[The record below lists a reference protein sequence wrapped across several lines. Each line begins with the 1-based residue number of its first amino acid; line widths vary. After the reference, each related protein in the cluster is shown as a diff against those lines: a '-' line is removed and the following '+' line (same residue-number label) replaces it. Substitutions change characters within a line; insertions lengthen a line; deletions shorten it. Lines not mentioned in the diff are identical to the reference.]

1 MNWETIT
8 MWAPKAVVKLSLLAC
23 LGGVCCSLVSAEE
36 LSREPAAR
44 SRLKRNRTAVPKAR
58 QTFKKLKKKA
68 ILKYVKPPSSNRL
81 YFDEGTDEAELE
93 KVTQMEIKQLYELF
107 KTSKRPDI
115 QLRLASLYVEQS
127 RLIESR
133 IYEKYT
139 LNMEEYKRGLRGSL
153 PSLDLS
159 LVREYSQKAINLFRI
174 YLQKYPKSKR
184 VSEVYFQLGYSYF
197 QINKSHIGKTYY
209 EKLIRRHPK
218 SPYLEDAHFHL
229 GEYYFDQTK
238 WKSAR
243 IHYDRA
249 ARFQSKFY
257 SFSLYKIA
265 WCLFNEGKVNLA
277 MQFMTRVIRTA
288 QNLRRVKGASG
299 LGFSSEAL
307 NDLSSF
313 YIYSKKKASEA
324 YSYFDSLIE
333 SEQEVLSV
341 LRRVGFAYK
350 DAGENS
356 NMRYIFNLLIELD
369 PYNAQA
375 FDYKYQI
382 VQAYSYTGNRQV
394 FDKEFRL
401 WIQSYGPDSVWAK
414 RNRSRAEL
422 IKKSENLM
430 EVTLRNYAF
439 RMHHAFLKTRKNR
452 DRRQA
457 VLGYQLYL
465 RAFPKSK
472 FDPDIRFH
480 YGEILFDSNKLEQAA
495 EQYHVVVQNYPKSKN
510 HKAAALNRVLALEKT
525 LPTEKAVQEMQ
536 KQNEKG
542 KKIALPKNVAGFNTA
557 VKQYAQFY
565 PKEKNISNMLYTTA
579 KLHSEY
585 RHYETAVQYWKR
597 IVDKQASPKNPYFS
611 RSIHSILDTYN
622 LLKDFESLKKTAR
635 SFLQRSQ
642 IAALPVGKEILK
654 ILRQALFK
662 EAQDLAK
669 SGRLAES
676 AKMYEQFFRK
686 NQGSPLAVSALYN
699 SALNYN
705 KVKNFS
711 KSNRLYQ
718 TLMGSSHLSKYPKI
732 QKQVMQD
739 IADIYQKSGQYL
751 KAANA
756 FKAYAQKYPKNV
768 SAYWYNAAI
777 IFDGLNF
784 YQEAVNAYVKYYNQS
799 KGRERNQIYF
809 LMARMS
815 ERRKQKKSAVKHY
828 NRYLQSPDQNK
839 LSQVLSAFRLAELHQ
854 SLGRPAEAVKWRKTT
869 LRLYQKLQTGIAFA
883 AQSQFWMAEQ
893 VYKKFIGIR
902 IPSNPQQQAQAV
914 QRKLKLLEQ
923 LKDEVKKV
931 IRFNYGPEVVS
942 SLNLMGLANH
952 HLGQAIL
959 KSALPKG
966 LGREDRKKY
975 REGLAQT
982 AKPFKDSAR
991 EYFRQAVEKSENVKG
1006 YVPSLKTA
1014 QKLYQ
1019 QFDNPKMSFGER
1031 FYSLYFS
1038 GAGR

>member
-1 MNWETIT
+1 
-8 MWAPKAVVKLSLLAC
+8 MW
-23 LGGVCCSLVSAEE
+23 
-36 LSREPAAR
+36 
-44 SRLKRNRTAVPKAR
+44 
-58 QTFKKLKKKA
+58 
-68 ILKYVKPPSSNRL
+68 SS
-81 YFDEGTDEAELE
+81 
-93 KVTQMEIKQLYELF
+93 
-107 KTSKRPDI
+107 P
-115 QLRLASLYVEQS
+115 

-133 IYEKYT
+133 IYEEYT
-139 LNMEEYKRGLRGSL
+139 FNMEEYKRGLRKSL
-153 PSLDLS
+153 PSLNLS

-174 YLQKYPKSKR
+174 YLQKYPKSR
-184 VSEVYFQLGYSYF
+184 RLSEVYFQLGYSYF
-197 QINKSHIGKTYY
+197 QINKSHTGKTYY

-229 GEYYFDQTK
+229 GEYYFDQAQ
-238 WKSAR
+238 WKPAR

-249 ARFQSKFY
+249 SRFQSKFY

-277 MQFMTRVIRTA
+277 MQFMTRVIRAA
-288 QNLRRVKGASG
+288 QNLHKVKGASG

-324 YSYFDSLIE
+324 YSYFDSLTE
-333 SEQEVLSV
+333 NEQEVLSV
-341 LRRVGFAYK
+341 LKKVGFAYK

-369 PYNAQA
+369 PYNIQA

-394 FDKEFRL
+394 FDKEFRS
-401 WIQSYGPDSVWAK
+401 WIQHYGPNSVWMK
-414 RNRSRAEL
+414 KNRSHKEL
-422 IKKSENLM
+422 IKKSTNLM

-439 RMHHAFLKTRKNR
+439 RMHHAFLKTKKSR

-465 RAFPKSK
+465 KAFSTSK

-480 YGEILFDSNKLEQAA
+480 YGEILFDSNKLEKAA
-495 EQYHVVVQNYPKSKN
+495 EQYTVVVQKYPKNKN
-510 HKAAALNRVLALEKT
+510 HKAAALNRVLALEKI
-525 LPTEKAVQEMQ
+525 LPSEKAVQALQ
-536 KQNEKG
+536 KQNKG
-542 KKIALPKNVAGFNTA
+542 PITLPKTVANFETA

-565 PKEKNISNMLYTTA
+565 PKEKNISNMFYTTA

-585 RHYETAVQYWKR
+585 RHYEKAIQYWKR
-597 IVDKQASPKNPYFS
+597 IVDAPASSKSPHFS

-622 LLKDFESLKKTAR
+622 LLKDFDSLKKTAR
-635 SFLQRSQ
+635 SFLQRPQ

-662 EAQDLAK
+662 EAQDLAESGK
-669 SGRLAES
+669 SAES

-699 SALNYN
+699 AALNYN

-711 KSNRLYQ
+711 KSSRLYQ
-718 TLMGSSHLSKYPKI
+718 TLMNSSHLPKYPKI

-784 YQEAVNAYVKYYNQS
+784 YQSAADAYMKYYNQS
-799 KGRERNQIYF
+799 KGIERNQVYF
-809 LMARMS
+809 LIARMS
-815 ERRKQKKSAVKHY
+815 ERRKQKTTAIKNY
-828 NRYLQSPDQNK
+828 LRYLQSPDRNK
-839 LSQVLSAFRLAELHQ
+839 LSQTLSAFRLTELHQ
-854 SLGRPAEAVKWRKTT
+854 SLGRPQEAAKWRRTT
-869 LRLYQKLQTGIAFA
+869 LRLHRKLKTGSAFA
-883 AQSQFWMAEQ
+883 AQSQFWAADQ
-893 VYKKFIGIR
+893 VYKKFIRIR

-923 LKDEVKKV
+923 LKNEVKNV
-931 IRFNYGPEVVS
+931 IRLNYGPEVVS
-942 SLNLMGLANH
+942 ALTLMGLANH

-975 REGLAQT
+975 KEGLAQT
-982 AKPFKDSAR
+982 AKPFNDSAQ
-991 EYFRQAVEKSENVKG
+991 EYFKQAIEKSENVKG
-1006 YVPSLKTA
+1006 YISSLKTA
-1014 QKLYQ
+1014 RKSHQ
-1019 QFDNPKMSFGER
+1019 QPDSPDISFSER
-1031 FYSLYFS
+1031 FYSVYFS
-1038 GAGR
+1038 GVGR